1 MKWSGRGCSGG
12 LNRPTTPSVA
22 ASAAPAWVSPLGAL
36 RILLAED
43 HPTNQKVVQL
53 ILGAVDLTPVVVG
66 DGQAALD
73 AMAAEPFDVVLM
85 DMQMPVLD
93 GLSATAEI
101 RRREAA
107 LGRPRT
113 PVIMLTANAL
123 EEHVQAGQAAGGDW
137 HLSKPIRAEDL
148 LGAIAAVTAPPDDPQ
163 KARA

>member
-1 MKWSGRGCSGG
+1 M
-12 LNRPTTPSVA
+12 
-22 ASAAPAWVSPLGAL
+22 
-36 RILLAED
+36 
-43 HPTNQKVVQL
+43 VVE
-53 ILGAVDLTPVVVG
+53 

-73 AMAAEPFDVVLM
+73 ALEASAFDVVLM

-93 GLSATAEI
+93 GLSATAEL

-107 LGRPRT
+107 QGRRRT

-148 LGAIAAVTAPPDDPQ
+148 LGAIAGVTGEVDDPQ
-163 KARA
+163 DSEILPNKAGA